1 MFLND
6 PRDDREAKPNSPYRV
21 EKRIEEPLL
30 HLGEKPGPLSSTSM
44 MTTSRVLPRS
54 AIRLS
59 SARSFTAPARL
70 RTARGSV
77 WLLEL
82 DRLYDATRG

>member
-30 HLGEKPGPLSSTSM
+30 HLGDKPGPLSSTSM
-44 MTTSRVLPRS
+44 MTTSRILPRS

-59 SARSFTAPARL
+59 SARALPL
-70 RTARGSV
+70 RPVYDSQGFGVVVRIGSP
-77 WLLEL
+77 L
-82 DRLYDATRG
+82 